1 MTESANPI
9 PRCRAWSEMVPGR
22 FDEATAREAAV
33 RARTHLGGSA
43 DLMVLFV
50 SCDYSE
56 PLKDLI
62 EIMQIHGHCLHVVGC
77 SASGIVAM
85 GREEEEMPGFS
96 MLALKMEGAEL
107 CILPMP
113 CDTEGSEWTQARR
126 WTQNAGTGWI
136 VLGNPASLGEEWLDE
151 WNSAAAPA
159 PIYGGLAS
167 GSHKADELFVFTET
181 GIHESSAAVA
191 IGFRGGVRV
200 GGLVS
205 QGCRPIGE
213 PLTITKVDHH
223 LIHKL
228 ASKDAY
234 AQLQSAFQSLPEKMR
249 EKAQGNILVGL
260 AMTEYVEDF
269 HSGDFLVRSILGGD
283 PNNGV
288 LAVGAHPR
296 VGQTLQ
302 FQLRDRDA
310 AEAELLQMLR
320 RQQTELGREPFAAML
335 FTCGGRGQRMFGVP
349 NHDAALVQ
357 SVFHDLPLAGF
368 FCNGEIGSVGRRAY
382 LHGFT
387 ASSAFLVEK
396 PV

>member
-1 MTESANPI
+1 
-9 PRCRAWSEMVPGR
+9 
-22 FDEATAREAAV
+22 
-33 RARTHLGGSA
+33 
-43 DLMVLFV
+43 
-50 SCDYSE
+50 
-56 PLKDLI
+56 
-62 EIMQIHGHCLHVVGC
+62 
-77 SASGIVAM
+77 M

-113 CDTEGSEWTQARR
+113 CDTEGSEWTRARR
-126 WTQNAGTGWI
+126 WTQNDGTGWI
-136 VLGNPASLGEEWLDE
+136 VLGNPASLGEEWLEE
-151 WNSAAAPA
+151 WNSVAAPA

-167 GSHKADELFVFTET
+167 GSHKADELFVFTDA

-191 IGFRGGVRV
+191 IGFRGNVQV

-310 AEAELLQMLR
+310 ADAELRQLLL
-320 RQQTELGREPFAAML
+320 RQQTDLGHPPFAAML

-349 NHDAALVQ
+349 NHDAGVIQ
-357 SVFHDLPLAGF
+357 SVFPDLPLAGF

-396 PV
+396 SA